1 MSLQPLTPYRTAAIE
16 LPTTGRTGM
25 PGVHQVQAGE
35 RLADICQQYGVQQ
48 SAVIA
53 ANPLLRD
60 AQSPLHAGDRLNIP
74 APTDHPDATPTTD
87 IPVGDLPID
96 LPGPLAKKPMDLPE
110 ATRILLENYDQV
122 AGKHSFDIFFGAGH
136 KISRNDLQ
144 MIADSK
150 DPAVSQELRDAA
162 KFVLG
167 SPVSR
172 NFLDVGAGKGS
183 VDGVISKEDLQSAL
197 TTMQSGPYSY
207 RLLDTAAGKGSRDG
221 TVSKEDMAAALK
233 DPSFPK
239 AERDALLKNL
249 SDEQLLEI
257 IGKPQTKGSAA
268 DQARELKAFIQLA
281 RISPLGAAEAQKLAD
296 YKVPFTIDKGADDQG
311 FSFWNGSEIHLSE
324 KMIGGDPR
332 YMTEVLAHEG
342 GHAIFAKS
350 GLEAK
355 VQAEEAAGKIPKGM
369 SGIINESFAG
379 AFGNRAH
386 IAIFGHDN
394 PDSERH
400 LALADDVGDSIA
412 NDKTFYANYYKVN
425 TKDARAHIADIHR
438 VMREDLVPY
447 LQDIGLLGDNDLTRG
462 LA

>member
-1 MSLQPLTPYRTAAIE
+1 MSLQPLNPYRTAATE
-16 LPTTGRTGM
+16 LPPASRADV
-25 PGVHQVQAGE
+25 PSVHQVQAGE
-35 RLADICQQYGVQQ
+35 SLADVCQAYDVEP

-60 AQSPLHAGDRLNIP
+60 ARSPLHAGDRLNIP
-74 APTDHPDATPTTD
+74 AGPDPSPIPDA
-87 IPVGDLPID
+87 PVGALPTG
-96 LPGPLAKKPMDLPE
+96 LPGPVAKKPMDLPE

-122 AGKHSFDIFFGAGH
+122 AGKHPFDIFFGAGH
-136 KISRNDLQ
+136 KITRNDLQ
-144 MIADSK
+144 MIVDSK

-172 NFLDVGAGKGS
+172 HFLDVGAGKGS

-197 TTMQSGPYSY
+197 TTMKAGPYSY

-221 TVSKEDMAAALK
+221 TISKEDMAAALK
-233 DPSFPK
+233 DPNFPK
-239 AERDALLKNL
+239 AERAALLRNL

-257 IGKPQTKGSAA
+257 IGKPQTSGSQA

-281 RISPLGAAEAQKLAD
+281 RISPLGATEAQKLAD
-296 YKVPFTIDKGADDQG
+296 YKVPFTIDKGANDQG
-311 FSFWNGSEIHLSE
+311 ISFWNGSEIHLSE

-386 IAIFGHDN
+386 IAIFGNDN
-394 PDSERH
+394 PDSQRH
-400 LALADDVGDSIA
+400 LSLADDVGDNIA
-412 NDKTFYANYYKVN
+412 NDQTFYANYYHVD
-425 TKDARAHIADIHR
+425 TKDARAHIDDIHR

-462 LA
+462 LG